1 MNRDDLEE
9 FTTTFYVAAPEDQPW
24 GLDAQRFEA
33 GLRRLRG
40 HAATTLVAPPLG
52 VAPQVAFDGHPV
64 VFAADLGVGAVEGQF
79 MEAAQSLNVGPC
91 TAAEAAALIEW
102 LQSLLPGGS
111 RMRFNSEEGVESG
124 DLSDYWISAG
134 ARRDAVAEALLRHL
148 DEVVDD

>member
-9 FTTTFYVAAPEDQPW
+9 LTTTFYVAAPENQPW
-24 GLDAQRFEA
+24 GLDADCFEA
-33 GLRRLRG
+33 GLRRLRD
-40 HAATTLVAPPLG
+40 HAVTTLAAAPWDVAT
-52 VAPQVAFDGHPV
+52 QVAFDGHSV
-64 VFAADLGVGAVEGQF
+64 VFAADVGGVAVEGQF

-102 LQSLLPGGS
+102 FQSLLPSGS

-124 DLSDYWISAG
+124 DLSDYWVPA
-134 ARRDAVAEALLRHL
+134 AAQRDAVAEELLRHL